1 MATSGVIKGVKYKNE
16 PYLVANWAVIETN
29 TSSNQSKVQVV
40 LKLVLDKYNID
51 HVGARPGKITITPG
65 GSTNVTHSKAR
76 QASNGGTWTIG
87 SYETWVGH
95 DTNGNRTVK
104 IDCEFDFQGL
114 WWGNSN
120 RSLHKLYVSG
130 SANLDPIVRSSTL
143 EGITINNSTL
153 SSGYTRTLT
162 ATVNKKNGNSND
174 ILQLFDGGKFLAEWQ
189 NLRHGEQQ
197 LTLSSDQVNA
207 IIKQM
212 GTSTSKKIQAKLSSR
227 SRNDVS
233 KFLGG
238 YSTQELTV
246 YLSSNESRP
255 RVLNTVVGIYG
266 NGKDKDIGQYI
277 QGKSR
282 AVVSFSVTGG
292 TNSTVTNASATIS
305 DGGKEE
311 SFGSLQGSQFSGVTP
326 VITSSGSVTIR
337 MSVTNSRGE
346 TATETRSIDVTN
358 YAPPKINS
366 FTATRNGTNI
376 SIKYSGV
383 FHNLGT
389 YNSTPHSWN
398 SNYVNNNSIRMVL
411 KSKESSRSNFSIVG
425 SQRTRNT
432 GTSFSESYDVT
443 NFDTTKSY
451 DLRLEVTDG
460 FFTVSSQV
468 SVSTGKVLFSLKKDI
483 GIGVGKY
490 HQNGVLDIEGDVY
503 VNGSLKATSLNA
515 ISLNVRNF
523 YPRKINASSS
533 INTEDSISAEKYIS
547 ADEVLALSR
556 ITVGANEVISSGSN
570 NNGMYTKFY
579 DGTLICWNR
588 HISLGK
594 LNANGGG
601 SWGYP
606 HYTEAVTWTFPH
618 AFNSLPSVVVSAKVK
633 GTTGIAKYG
642 DVGTEIVQGIEIIRA
657 NGAGNSNV
665 NVAVSAI
672 AIGKWK

>member
-1 MATSGVIKGVKYKNE
+1 MATNGVIRGVKYKDE
-16 PYLVANWAVIETN
+16 PYLVANWSVIETN
-29 TSSNQSKVQVV
+29 ANSNQSKVQVV
-40 LKLVLDKYNID
+40 LKLVLDKYNIN
-51 HVGARPGKITITPG
+51 HHGARPGKITITPG
-65 GSTNVTHSKAR
+65 GSTNVTHSGAR
-76 QASNGGTWTIG
+76 RASNGGTWTIG

-104 IDCEFDFQGL
+104 IDCNFDFQGL
-114 WWGNSN
+114 WWDSSN

-130 SANLDPIVRSSTL
+130 SANLDPIVRNSTL
-143 EGITINNSTL
+143 ESISINNSTL
-153 SSGYTRTLT
+153 ASGYTRTLT
-162 ATVNKKNGNSND
+162 AKVNKKNSNSND

-207 IIKQM
+207 IIQQM
-212 GTSTSKKIQAKLSSR
+212 GTSTSKKLQAKLSSR
-227 SRNDVS
+227 YRNDVK
-233 KFLGG
+233 KFIGG
-238 YSTQELTV
+238 YSTQEFTV

-255 RVLNTVVGIYG
+255 RVLNTVVSIYG

-346 TATETRSIDVTN
+346 TATETRSIDVMN

-376 SIKYSGV
+376 NINYSGV

-411 KSKESSRSNFSIVG
+411 KSKESSKSNFSTVG

-468 SVSTGKVLFSLKKDI
+468 SVSTGKVLFSFKKDI

-490 HQNGVLDIEGDVY
+490 HQNGVLDIEGNVY
-503 VNGSLKATSLNA
+503 VNGTLNA
-515 ISLNVRNF
+515 TYLNVRNF
-523 YPRKINASSS
+523 SPHQINVTGS
-533 INTEDSISAEKYIS
+533 INTEDSISAEKYIV
-547 ADEVLALSR
+547 ADEVLAGR
-556 ITVGANEVISSGSN
+556 RMTVGANEVISSGSN

-588 HISLGK
+588 HIPLGK

-606 HYTEAVTWTFPH
+606 HYTQAVTWTFPQ
-618 AFNSLPSVVVSAKVK
+618 AFRYLPSVVVSAKVK

-642 DVGTEIVQGIEIIRA
+642 DVKTGEVQGIEIIRA
-657 NGAGNSNV
+657 NGAGSSNV
-665 NVAVSAI
+665 DVAVSAI

>member
-1 MATSGVIKGVKYKNE
+1 MATSGVIRGVKYKDE
-16 PYLVANWAVIETN
+16 PYLVANWSVIETSAN
-29 TSSNQSKVQVV
+29 SNQSKVQVV
-40 LKLVLDKYNID
+40 LKLVLDKYNIN
-51 HVGARPGKITITPG
+51 HHGARPGKIAITPG
-65 GSTNVTHSKAR
+65 GSINVTHSGSR
-76 QASNGGTWTIG
+76 RASNGGSWTIG

-95 DTNGNRTVK
+95 DANGNRTVK
-104 IDCEFDFQGL
+104 IDCNFDFQGL
-114 WWGNSN
+114 WWGSSN

-130 SANLDPIVRSSTL
+130 SATLNPIVRNSTL
-143 EGITINNSTL
+143 ESISINNSTL
-153 SSGYTRTLT
+153 ASGYGRTLT
-162 ATVNKKNGNSND
+162 ATVNKKNSNSND

-207 IIKQM
+207 IIRQM
-212 GTSTSKKIQAKLSSR
+212 GTSTSKKLDAKLSSR
-227 SRNDVS
+227 SRDDTS

-246 YLSSNESRP
+246 YLSNNESRP
-255 RVLNTVVGIYG
+255 RVLNTVVSIYG

-277 QGKSR
+277 QGKSK

-346 TATETRSIDVTN
+346 TATETRSINVVN

-376 SIKYSGV
+376 NINYSGV

-490 HQNGVLDIEGDVY
+490 HQNGVLDIEGNVHLSGQLNMGGSIIESDYGGSLNLKASGSRNVY
-503 VNGSLKATSLNA
+503 VKGTRVYLQGIPMHMNTSGSSNP
-515 ISLNVRNF
+515 IVHMD
-523 YPRKINASSS
+523 SSS
-533 INTEDSISAEKYIS
+533 GNYYA
-547 ADEVLALSR
+547 
-556 ITVGANEVISSGSN
+556 
-570 NNGMYTKFY
+570 KFY
-579 DGTLICWNR
+579 NGLLICWNR
-588 HISLGK
+588 HIPLGK

-606 HYTEAVTWTFPH
+606 HYTEAVTWKFAH
-618 AFNSLPSVVVSAKVK
+618 AFKYLPSVVVSAKVK

-642 DVGTEIVQGIEIIRA
+642 DVNTKEVQGIEIIRA

-665 NVAVSAI
+665 DVAVSAI
-672 AIGKWK
+672 AIGQWQ